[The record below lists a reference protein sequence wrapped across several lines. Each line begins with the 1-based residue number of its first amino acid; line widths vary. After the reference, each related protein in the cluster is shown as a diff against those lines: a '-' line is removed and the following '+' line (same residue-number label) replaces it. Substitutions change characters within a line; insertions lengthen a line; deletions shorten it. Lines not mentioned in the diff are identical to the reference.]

1 MSAASDYLSQQMTL
15 GASKA
20 PIVTFVSCQRSLAP
34 SAPPHESGIGLATFG
49 WGIDGQVHKD
59 AAGKPD
65 GLYFPEVYHWF
76 SDRFTPSS
84 SLHPP
89 DLQYFRGGSGLPP
102 HNNRDS
108 LMFTFTLDT
117 IPRFQTS
124 SGSGVS
130 GGIGGH
136 VWDRV
141 LDWVTSPTVV
151 ALKVVLWSWRTG
163 TSVASAPT
171 WTVSTSVVDG
181 PSQQLVF
188 NIPGSFQI
196 PGAAS
201 APHGAASAVMLVSFN
216 PQGEFGWL

>member
-15 GASKA
+15 AAGKA
-20 PIVTFVSCQRSLAP
+20 PIVTFASCQRSLAP
-34 SAPPHESGIGLATFG
+34 SAQPHEVGIGLATFG
-49 WGIDGQVHKD
+49 WGINGRVHKD

-65 GLYFPEVYHWF
+65 GLHFSEVYHWF

-89 DLQYFRGGSGLPP
+89 DLQYFRGGPGSPP

-108 LMFTFTLDT
+108 LILTFTLDKMS
-117 IPRFQTS
+117 RLATS
-124 SGSGVS
+124 STSGVS
-130 GGIGGH
+130 RRAGGH

-141 LDWVTSPTVV
+141 WDWVTGPTVV
-151 ALKVVLWSWRTG
+151 ALKVVLWSWRTD
-163 TSVASAPT
+163 TSVANAPT

-201 APHGAASAVMLVSFN
+201 APRGAAPAVMLVSFN
-216 PQGEFGWL
+216 PQGEYGWL

>member
-1 MSAASDYLSQQMTL
+1 MSEASDYLSQQMTL
-15 GASKA
+15 AASKA

-34 SAPPHESGIGLATFG
+34 IAQPHENGIGLATFG
-49 WGIDGQVHKD
+49 WGIDGQVHTD

-65 GLYFPEVYHWF
+65 GLHFPEVYHWF
-76 SDRFTPSS
+76 SDRFAPST

-102 HNNRDS
+102 HDNRDS
-108 LMFTFTLDT
+108 LILTFTLDKL
-117 IPRFQTS
+117 PRFATS
-124 SGSGVS
+124 STSDVS
-130 GGIGGH
+130 GRTGGH
-136 VWDRV
+136 LWDRVWDR
-141 LDWVTSPTVV
+141 LTGPTVV

-196 PGAAS
+196 PGTAAAPRGS
-201 APHGAASAVMLVSFN
+201 APAVMLVSFN
-216 PQGEFGWL
+216 SQGKFMWL

>member
-15 GASKA
+15 AASKA
-20 PIVTFVSCQRSLAP
+20 PIVTFVSCQRSLAL
-34 SAPPHESGIGLATFG
+34 SAQPHENGIGLVTFG
-49 WGIDGQVHKD
+49 WGINGQVHKD
-59 AAGKPD
+59 ATGKPD
-65 GLYFPEVYHWF
+65 GLHFPEVYHWF

-89 DLQYFRGGSGLPP
+89 DLQYFLGGSGHPL
-102 HNNRDS
+102 HNNRES
-108 LMFTFTLDT
+108 LILTFTLDT
-117 IPRFQTS
+117 ISRLETS
-124 SGSGVS
+124 SSSGVS
-130 GGIGGH
+130 GRTGGH
-136 VWDRV
+136 VWNRV
-141 LDWVTSPTVV
+141 WDLVTGRTVV

-201 APHGAASAVMLVSFN
+201 APHGAAPAVMRVSFN
-216 PQGEFGWL
+216 PQGGLGWL

>member
-15 GASKA
+15 AASKA

-34 SAPPHESGIGLATFG
+34 SAADMSGTGLATFG
-49 WGIDGQVHKD
+49 WGIAGQVHKD

-65 GLYFPEVYHWF
+65 GLHFPQVHHWF

-89 DLQYFRGGSGLPP
+89 DLQYFTGGSGLPP

-108 LMFTFTLDT
+108 LILTFTLDT
-117 IPRFQTS
+117 IPRLQTS
-124 SGSGVS
+124 STSGLS
-130 GGIGGH
+130 GRTEGH

-141 LDWVTSPTVV
+141 WDWVRGPTVV
-151 ALKVVLWSWRTG
+151 ALKVVLFSWRTG
-163 TSVASAPT
+163 VGVANAPT

-201 APHGAASAVMLVSFN
+201 APHGAAPAVMLVSFN
-216 PQGEFGWL
+216 PQGQFGWL

>member
-15 GASKA
+15 AASKA

-34 SAPPHESGIGLATFG
+34 SAQPHINGRGLATFG
-49 WGIDGQVHKD
+49 WGIDGQVHRD

-65 GLYFPEVYHWF
+65 
-76 SDRFTPSS
+76 
-84 SLHPP
+84 
-89 DLQYFRGGSGLPP
+89 
-102 HNNRDS
+102 
-108 LMFTFTLDT
+108 T
-117 IPRFQTS
+117 ISRLQTS
-124 SGSGVS
+124 SSSGVS
-130 GGIGGH
+130 GRTEGH

-141 LDWVTSPTVV
+141 WDWVRGPTVV
-151 ALKVVLWSWRTG
+151 ALKVVLFSWRTG
-163 TSVASAPT
+163 TGVASAPT

-196 PGAAS
+196 PGAES
-201 APHGAASAVMLVSFN
+201 APHGAAPAVMLVSFN